1 MYPWLLFVHSI
12 CRWLVVASLLYAISV
27 ALRGY
32 IGRRTFT
39 PANNLLRHATATIA
53 HVQLTIGFI
62 LYFQSPFVAYF
73 RAHYEEA
80 IQQPGYLFFGVI
92 HIMLMTL
99 SVVLI
104 TITSSVTK
112 RAESDQRKFL
122 LMSVGFSIAFIL
134 IFIAIP
140 WPFSPLSHRPYLRT
154 I

>member
-1 MYPWLLFVHSI
+1 MYPWLLFAHSV
-12 CRWLVVASLLYAISV
+12 CRWLVVASLLYAIFV

-32 IGRRTFT
+32 TGRRSFS
-39 PANNLLRHATATIA
+39 PSNDLVRHATATIA
-53 HVQLTIGFI
+53 HVQLTIGFVLYFNSPFI
-62 LYFQSPFVAYF
+62 LYFRSHF
-73 RAHYEEA
+73 REA

-92 HIMLMTL
+92 HILLMTL

-112 RAESDQRKFL
+112 RTTTDQRKFL
-122 LMSVGFSIAFIL
+122 LMLIGFTIAFII